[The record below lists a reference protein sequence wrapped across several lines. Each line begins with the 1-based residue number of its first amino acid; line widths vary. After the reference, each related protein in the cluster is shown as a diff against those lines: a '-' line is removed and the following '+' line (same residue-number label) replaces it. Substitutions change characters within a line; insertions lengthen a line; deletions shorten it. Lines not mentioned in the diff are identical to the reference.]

1 MGWTGIWNLP
11 NDSETIHKF
20 KHKIQKQIAF
30 CPSNKTTV
38 LYFGTATCFTHF
50 QPSLVHGYSTAK

>member
-1 MGWTGIWNLP
+1 MTWLFLMGWTGIWNLS
-11 NDSETIHKF
+11 NGSETIHKI

-38 LYFGTATCFTHF
+38 LYFGTNTCF
-50 QPSLVHGYSTAK
+50 GYQYNIAK